1 MVAVMA
7 DCYIFGRAAGVK
19 YGEELPHNPPC
30 GLPEDALVYELEEE
44 PPKPEREEPVF
55 VRD

>member
-1 MVAVMA
+1 MA

-30 GLPEDALVYELEEE
+30 GFPEDALVYELEEE